1 LCQDQAIADKCK
13 YKILNNYKTLNK
25 NKVLIL
31 KSYSI
36 INILHPRPDRYLNFK
51 FILGLNM
58 AHVKELKKKICVLGD
73 PAVGKTSLIRRY
85 VYDEFDDK
93 YITTLGA
100 KVSKKE
106 LFLMFNPSGNDG
118 YNINMTLSIW
128 DILGQKDESTL
139 RVRPVYYK
147 GSSGALLIVDIT
159 RRDTLESLDDWIRS
173 FYSITGK
180 VPMVL
185 LGNKVDLYKS
195 ARVFYDDL
203 DEIGKKYGFPIFLTS
218 AKTGSNVESAFYKLS
233 DLMVKS
239 SAENS
244 QST

>member
-1 LCQDQAIADKCK
+1 MVPL
-13 YKILNNYKTLNK
+13 
-25 NKVLIL
+25 
-31 KSYSI
+31 
-36 INILHPRPDRYLNFK
+36 R
-51 FILGLNM
+51 
-58 AHVKELKKKICVLGD
+58 ELKKKICVLGD

-85 VYDEFDDK
+85 VFDEFDDK

-106 LFLMFNPSGNDG
+106 LFLMMNPPFSDA
-118 YNINMTLSIW
+118 YNVNLTLSIW

-159 RRDTLESLDDWIRS
+159 RRDTLDSLDDWIKS
-173 FYSITGK
+173 FYSITDK
-180 VPMVL
+180 VPMIL

-203 DEIGKKYGFPIFLTS
+203 DEIGKKYGFPVFLTS
-218 AKTGSNVESAFYKLS
+218 AKTGSNVENAFYKLS
-233 DLMVKS
+233 DLMLKNPPK
-239 SAENS
+239 NS
-244 QST
+244 Q

>member
-1 LCQDQAIADKCK
+1 M
-13 YKILNNYKTLNK
+13 
-25 NKVLIL
+25 
-31 KSYSI
+31 
-36 INILHPRPDRYLNFK
+36 
-51 FILGLNM
+51 GLNM
-58 AHVKELKKKICVLGD
+58 TLLKALKKKICVLGD

-106 LFLMFNPSGNDG
+106 LFLMFNPSGNNG
-118 YNINMTLSIW
+118 YNVNLTLSIW

-159 RRDTLESLDDWIRS
+159 RRDTLDSLQDWVNS
-173 FYSITGK
+173 FFKITGK

-203 DEIGKKYGFPIFLTS
+203 DELGKKYNFPVFLTS
-218 AKTGSNVESAFYKLS
+218 AKTGSNVENAFYKLS
-233 DLMVKS
+233 DLMIKAS
-239 SAENS
+239 SEL
-244 QST
+244 TPTT

>member
-1 LCQDQAIADKCK
+1 MTQ
-13 YKILNNYKTLNK
+13 
-25 NKVLIL
+25 
-31 KSYSI
+31 
-36 INILHPRPDRYLNFK
+36 
-51 FILGLNM
+51 
-58 AHVKELKKKICVLGD
+58 VKELKKKICVLGD

-106 LFLMFNPSGNDG
+106 LFLMFNPTGSNG
-118 YNINMTLSIW
+118 YNINLTLSIW

-159 RRDTLESLDDWIRS
+159 RRDTLVSLHDWVNS
-173 FYSITGK
+173 VFTITGK
-180 VPMVL
+180 IPMVL

-203 DEIGKKYGFPIFLTS
+203 DEIGKKFNFPVFLSS
-218 AKTGSNVESAFYKLS
+218 AKTGSNVENAFYKLS
-233 DLMVKS
+233 DLMVKTS
-239 SAENS
+239 SEFIQTA
-244 QST
+244 